1 MANFKSFLQ
10 SNYQLSNV
18 LGGIPALA
26 EQYIAIEGSS
36 VTKGTS
42 FANTISNKA
51 QQLIMWGIQK
61 KSEAD
66 GGGAFIANPLSV
78 IDAFIP
84 GRYAKAQVTLNPI
97 SRNRNYKENFNIPR
111 YTDKK
116 KIETIF
122 PRAGYISKVND
133 RIRESVKKREMFFF
147 IRFMNA
153 ETEGLWTL
161 LKLKASIGHQKL
173 VDRFSNNWTGY
184 SAFGRTQKN
193 YIYSETERTLP
204 LSFFEYAYSREELN
218 ELYRKLNWLA
228 RINYPYV
235 EKVNSVDQSLKAGTV
250 IYFTLGNLYRDMP
263 AIINSMSFEFDE
275 DLWDIDE
282 FVPIMVKI
290 NMNLTLLHDNNP
302 TNTDKF
308 FYIGDNPDQRDNLE
322 TTSPDTV
329 KSKSSN
335 PNFLNDNLLKQHREL
350 L

>member
-26 EQYIAIEGSS
+26 EQYISIEGNS

-66 GGGAFIANPLSV
+66 GGGVFIANPLSV

-97 SRNRNYKENFNIPR
+97 SRDRNYKENFNIPR
-111 YTDKK
+111 YTEKK

-122 PRAGYISKVND
+122 PEVAYYDAKDTV
-133 RIRESVKKREMFFF
+133 EASVKNKEMFFF
-147 IRFMNA
+147 IRFMNPD
-153 ETEGLWTL
+153 TPGLWTL

-173 VDRFSNNWTGY
+173 VDRFSNTWTGH
-184 SAFGRTQKN
+184 SAYGRTQKN

-204 LSFFEYAYSREELN
+204 LSFFEYAYSKDELN
-218 ELYRKLNWLA
+218 ELYRKLNYLA
-228 RINYPYV
+228 RINYGYL
-235 EKVNSVDQSLKAGTV
+235 EKANSVEQSLKAGTV
-250 IYFTLGNLYRDMP
+250 IYFTLGRLYRDMP
-263 AIINSMSFEFDE
+263 AIINNMSFEFDE

-282 FVPIMVKI
+282 FVPMMVKI
-290 NMNLTLLHDNNP
+290 NMSLTLLHYVNP
-302 TNTDKF
+302 SNADTF
-308 FYIGDNPDQRDNLE
+308 FYIGDNPDERDNLQK
-322 TTSPDTV
+322 TSPITD
-329 KSKSSN
+329 SLSG
-335 PNFLNDNLLKQHREL
+335 Q
-350 L
+350 